1 MNFFKN
7 LDQKWIPYT
16 VASCSAVV
24 LYVAI
29 THFHTIYDVVNT
41 IIGFAFPIL
50 LGIAIAYILNPM
62 VSFLQKTMFRKMR
75 SGRNIAIAMTLILI
89 CIFAVLLMSALIPQ
103 LVTSI
108 LGFID
113 NMDGYINR
121 FLSLINSVGFSLE
134 DRVDGLELD
143 MTAVTNTSASILGTI
158 ATYLRENINQ
168 VLSRST
174 SIGSS
179 IFTWIIA
186 IILSVYFLTD
196 RDRIVGGLKRLMK
209 LLIPEEKHEATRVFF
224 YRCNNIIAKYVVFE
238 LIDALIVGSV
248 NFVFMTIASIPYSVL
263 ISVVVGVTN
272 LAPTFGPIVGGVIGS
287 FILLLANPWNALS
300 FLIFTIIL
308 QTIDGYVIKPKMF
321 GGTLGVS
328 SVVILA
334 CIIIGGRMFSVWG
347 VLLAIPAAAIMD
359 FIYHDICLTALEKR
373 RELRKNNTL

>member
-134 DRVDGLELD
+134 D
-143 MTAVTNTSASILGTI
+143 
-158 ATYLRENINQ
+158 
-168 VLSRST
+168 
-174 SIGSS
+174 
-179 IFTWIIA
+179 
-186 IILSVYFLTD
+186 
-196 RDRIVGGLKRLMK
+196 
-209 LLIPEEKHEATRVFF
+209 
-224 YRCNNIIAKYVVFE
+224 
-238 LIDALIVGSV
+238 
-248 NFVFMTIASIPYSVL
+248 
-263 ISVVVGVTN
+263 
-272 LAPTFGPIVGGVIGS
+272 
-287 FILLLANPWNALS
+287 
-300 FLIFTIIL
+300 
-308 QTIDGYVIKPKMF
+308 
-321 GGTLGVS
+321 
-328 SVVILA
+328 
-334 CIIIGGRMFSVWG
+334 
-347 VLLAIPAAAIMD
+347 
-359 FIYHDICLTALEKR
+359 
-373 RELRKNNTL
+373 